1 MNHQPGKRRLTK
13 GSFAFAIALLVV
25 AIPATALATH
35 TFSDVP
41 DDKFYT
47 EAVAWAFENEITTG
61 TSATTFSPDDPVTRG
76 QNVTFAKRYHD
87 NVAQPAIDALQDELD
102 ALEAMLTADF
112 SISHHTSALVDDG
125 VGVPLD
131 IERYAPDFLVE
142 GSGYLQ
148 LPLAVPSLVN
158 GTPFTLESVDYC
170 LDSTAGSVNSV
181 EVWTDDDEAA
191 PAAIDNTDRTTP
203 GCYTLD
209 VGTTGSKVIVSFNF
223 TDDGV
228 VNIGSV
234 DTNWTMS

>member
-1 MNHQPGKRRLTK
+1 MKLHPRKLRLTK
-13 GSFAFAIALLVV
+13 GRVAFGVAALVV
-25 AIPATALATH
+25 ALPATALATH

-41 DDKFYT
+41 DDKFYS

-61 TSATTFSPDDPVTRG
+61 TSATTFDPDDPVTRG

-87 NVAQPAIDALQDELD
+87 NVAQPAIDAVQAELD

-112 SISHHTSALVDDG
+112 TISHHTSALVDDG
-125 VGVPLD
+125 VGTALD
-131 IERYAPDFLVE
+131 IERYANGFFVE

-158 GTPFTLESVDYC
+158 GTLFELESVEYC
-170 LDSTAGSVNSV
+170 LDTTTGSVNSV
-181 EVWTDDDEAA
+181 EVWADDARVVIDE
-191 PAAIDNTDRTTP
+191 TDRTTP
-203 GCYTLD
+203 GCYTLA

-234 DTNWTMS
+234 DTNWTTS